1 MENAKRPNLNEVVT
15 VMPPNPY
22 ASVETGP
29 KYPGGA
35 AKLSVSS
42 LASVGNYETTPAKTR
57 QPSQL
62 AMAGSLNIL
71 STKGGSGAPSLAKQN
86 DEERLKKVMRN
97 MEKEK
102 SLQFR

>member
-1 MENAKRPNLNEVVT
+1 MMENAKRPNLNEVVT

-29 KYPGGA
+29 KYPSGGA

-57 QPSQL
+57 
-62 AMAGSLNIL
+62 
-71 STKGGSGAPSLAKQN
+71 
-86 DEERLKKVMRN
+86 
-97 MEKEK
+97 
-102 SLQFR
+102 

>member
-1 MENAKRPNLNEVVT
+1 MMENAKRPNLNEVVT
-15 VMPPNPY
+15 VMPLNPY

-57 QPSQL
+57 QPS
-62 AMAGSLNIL
+62 
-71 STKGGSGAPSLAKQN
+71 
-86 DEERLKKVMRN
+86 
-97 MEKEK
+97 
-102 SLQFR
+102 